1 MAFRRNSTQPEKD
14 IGDEVGGADES
25 AAALANPSLA
35 RPPEPVVEWAKDDDA
50 LLAEMLNSHGFGET
64 LICRLVE
71 LATAPAHTK
80 RAVDRLAIALGA
92 QFNFFALEEAWQKPI
107 LLCGLPG
114 AGTST
119 LAAKLAARFDDSEV
133 LVISAGAHDPAKI
146 AELAECLEALDLPLT
161 HAPDV
166 ATLGRAVAGAAG
178 RKIIIDMGGQS
189 PLDRRRVE
197 EFAKTADAAGMLV
210 MSGET
215 ASTEAFA
222 VAQAASAIGIGR
234 VIVTHIDVA
243 RYLGAVLTAADA
255 TKLALVS
262 GSVTPHFG
270 FGLRALTP
278 ENLARRLMAA
288 LHAERWRVSPL

>member
-1 MAFRRNSTQPEKD
+1 MAFRRNSTQPDND

-25 AAALANPSLA
+25 AALANTGPA
-35 RPPEPVVEWAKDDDA
+35 RLPAPGGERATDDDA
-50 LLAEMLNSHGFGET
+50 LLAEMLNSHSFGET

-119 LAAKLAARFDDSEV
+119 LAAKLAARFDNGEV
-133 LVISAGAHDPAKI
+133 LVICAGAHDPAKI
-146 AELAECLEALDLPLT
+146 AEQTECLEALDLPLT

-166 ATLGRAVAGAAG
+166 AALGRAVADAAG

-197 EFAKTADAAGMLV
+197 EFAKTADAVGMLV
-210 MSGET
+210 MSAET
-215 ASTEAFA
+215 AATDALA
-222 VAQAASAIGIGR
+222 VAEAASAIGIGR

-255 TKLALVS
+255 SKLALVS
-262 GSVTPHFG
+262 ASVTPHFG

-288 LHAERWRVSPL
+288 LYTERWRISPL